1 MKFSSLTDRISGES
15 VDAWDVHYDGLARLE
30 AGEEIIVLSVG
41 QETHETTPVEIVD
54 SAIESLRA
62 GRHHYTPVEG
72 LLELRKAIAKRHHE
86 LTGQVVDEN
95 NCAVF
100 AGAQNAL
107 FAAAQIALETGDEV
121 ILIEPYYTTYPATV
135 TASGATIVAVPVKA
149 ENNFQIDP
157 DDVIAAITP
166 KTSVIV
172 LNSPNNPT
180 GAVYT
185 REQFKPLL
193 DICVENEIW
202 LINDEVYQEILVAS
216 DRASPAGL
224 PGADKVCVTISSLSK
239 SHRMT
244 GWRIGWIV
252 GPTEFV
258 DHLRNLSMC
267 MAYGLPEF
275 TMDAAITAFQLGTE
289 TADQVRANMD
299 RRRKILEDR
308 LSGVPD
314 LDFYSSVGGMYV
326 VLDVRKLPV
335 SSYQFSRDM
344 LDNYDVTV
352 LACDGFGETGKGLI
366 RISLCAEDENMKIAC
381 QKISAYVSTLTK
393 NDARGISD

>member
-1 MKFSSLTDRISGES
+1 MKYSSLIDRISGES

-30 AGEEIIVLSVG
+30 AGEDIIVLSIG
-41 QETHETTPVEIVD
+41 QETHEFTPREIVD
-54 SAIESLRA
+54 SAIDSLNS

-72 LLELRKAIAKRHHE
+72 LLPLRKAIAKRHTE
-86 LTGQVVDEN
+86 LTGQIVNES

-107 FAAAQIALETGDEV
+107 FAACQCALESGDEV

-157 DDVIAAITP
+157 DDVISAITP
-166 KTSVIV
+166 RTRAIV

-185 REQFKPLL
+185 REQFKPLV
-193 DICVENEIW
+193 DSCVEKQIW
-202 LINDEVYQEILVAS
+202 LINDEVYQEILVES
-216 DRASPAGL
+216 GRASPASL
-224 PGADKVCVTISSLSK
+224 PGADQVCVTVSSLSK

-252 GPTEFV
+252 ASEEFV
-258 DHLRNLSMC
+258 GHLRNLSMC

-275 TMDAAITAFQLGTE
+275 TMDAAVTAFEIGTH
-289 TADQVRANMD
+289 TANEVRTNMD
-299 RRRKILEDR
+299 RRRGILEQE
-308 LSGVPD
+308 LEGITG
-314 LDFYSSVGGMYV
+314 LDTYSSVGGMYV
-326 VLDVRKLPV
+326 VLDVRNLGV
-335 SSYQFSRDM
+335 SSQQFSRDM
-344 LDNYDVTV
+344 LDHFDVSV
-352 LACDGFGETGKGLI
+352 LACDGFGETGRGLI
-366 RISLCAEDENMKIAC
+366 RISLCATDDNMKLAC
-381 QKISAYVSTLTK
+381 QRIHQYAASLNS
-393 NDARGISD
+393 